1 MNWVSGYGDV
11 APKARVHALFTR
23 IQLLEQHA
31 VTLQSAFRTDAMKA
45 DVRSVI
51 STLHRAEAWLTAVPN
66 ADVVVQV
73 EDLLTSV
80 SQQISGLGRSQ

>member
-1 MNWVSGYGDV
+1 MREAAALTDV

-31 VTLQSAFRTDAMKA
+31 MTLQAAFRTDPMKA

-51 STLHRAEAWLTAVPN
+51 STLHRAEAWLSASPN
-66 ADVVVQV
+66 PEVVVQV

-80 SQQISGLGRSQ
+80 MQQISGLGRAQ